1 MELTILSDS
10 PLSLLAPVVAIILA
24 VTTRKVLLSLG
35 AGIVIGALLL
45 ADLNPLNGLRA
56 VYEGFLSVFWRE
68 VPDISNIYILL
79 FLLML
84 GMISSLIS
92 VSGGEAG
99 HLASGHVSV
108 SELDQEHS

>member
-45 ADLNPLNGLRA
+45 ANLNPLNGLRA
-56 VYEGFLSVFWRE
+56 V
-68 VPDISNIYILL
+68 
-79 FLLML
+79 
-84 GMISSLIS
+84 
-92 VSGGEAG
+92 
-99 HLASGHVSV
+99 
-108 SELDQEHS
+108 